1 MVILVTGSI
10 GFIGSEL
17 CLSLLNRGDTIIGID
32 NHNSYYDLKLKEARL
47 ARKINHKNYRHYKAD
62 LADNNML
69 KEIFKTHRPKVVVNL
84 AAQAGVRYSLENPM
98 AYINSNIVGFVNIL
112 ENCRHYN
119 VDHLVYASTSSVYGA
134 NTNLPFSS
142 HDSANHPLT
151 VYAASKKSNE
161 LLSHVYSH
169 LFKIPSTGLRFF
181 TVYGP
186 WGRPDMALFKFTKA
200 ILKGEPIDVY
210 NFGNHTRD
218 FTYIDDIVNGVIKV
232 LDCPTVSNSN
242 WNSKQPDPATSS
254 APWRIFNIGN
264 NKPIKLLDYINALE
278 EALGKKA
285 KKNYMPMQLGDVSN
299 TCADIDDLF
308 NNFNFKPSTKVNE
321 GIVNFVNWYKSYYKL
336 NE

>member
-1 MVILVTGSI
+1 
-10 GFIGSEL
+10 
-17 CLSLLNRGDTIIGID
+17 
-32 NHNSYYDLKLKEARL
+32 
-47 ARKINHKNYRHYKAD
+47 
-62 LADNNML
+62 
-69 KEIFKTHRPKVVVNL
+69 
-84 AAQAGVRYSLENPM
+84 M
-98 AYINSNIVGFVNIL
+98 AYINSNIVGFLNIL

>member
-1 MVILVTGSI
+1 
-10 GFIGSEL
+10 
-17 CLSLLNRGDTIIGID
+17 
-32 NHNSYYDLKLKEARL
+32 
-47 ARKINHKNYRHYKAD
+47 
-62 LADNNML
+62 
-69 KEIFKTHRPKVVVNL
+69 
-84 AAQAGVRYSLENPM
+84 
-98 AYINSNIVGFVNIL
+98 
-112 ENCRHYN
+112 
-119 VDHLVYASTSSVYGA
+119 
-134 NTNLPFSS
+134 
-142 HDSANHPLT
+142 
-151 VYAASKKSNE
+151 
-161 LLSHVYSH
+161 
-169 LFKIPSTGLRFF
+169 
-181 TVYGP
+181 
-186 WGRPDMALFKFTKA
+186 MALFKFTKA